1 MTLELFMKD
10 YGNHSFDFAY
20 YDGNLSIGIFPA
32 GGRKVICCDSPDS
45 DGIVFDTIEDALDKF
60 MVNGRP
66 FRDVLPDINENL
78 L

>member
-1 MTLELFMKD
+1 MTLQDFTENYVDNL
-10 YGNHSFDFAY
+10 NDFAY
-20 YDGNLSIGIFPA
+20 YDDKLDIGIFPESSE
-32 GGRKVICCDSPDS
+32 KIVCCSGADDEGQTFNSID
-45 DGIVFDTIEDALDKF
+45 DVLDKF

>member
-1 MTLELFMKD
+1 MTLQDFM
-10 YGNHSFDFAY
+10 GNYVDNLNDFAY
-20 YDGNLSIGIFPA
+20 DDGTMNIGIYPNMGVFE
-32 GGRKVICCDSPDS
+32 CCNGVDDEGTTFNSID
-45 DGIVFDTIEDALDKF
+45 DVLDKF